1 MRQLQF
7 ILLQKFCKRRYFLTR
22 MSGMRH
28 EEEYLSIDDYIVKGE
43 GFLPFSFLCRCSC
56 VYSFLESE
64 IYTLLQHCQCLL
76 LQSTLE
82 VKASVDCSSI
92 TF

>member
-7 ILLQKFCKRRYFLTR
+7 ILLQKFCKRWYFLTR

-28 EEEYLSIDDYIVKGE
+28 EEKYLNIENCIVKGE
-43 GFLPFSFLCRCSC
+43 GFLPFSFLGRCSC
-56 VYSFLESE
+56 VYSFLESK
-64 IYTLLQHCQCLL
+64 IYTLLHCRCLL

-82 VKASVDCSSI
+82 VKAAVDCSSI
-92 TF
+92 TL

>member
-7 ILLQKFCKRRYFLTR
+7 ILLQKFCKRWYFLT
-22 MSGMRH
+22 GMRY
-28 EEEYLSIDDYIVKGE
+28 EEEYLNIEDYIVKGE

-64 IYTLLQHCQCLL
+64 IYTLLHCRCLL

-82 VKASVDCSSI
+82 VKAAVDCFSI
-92 TF
+92 TL

>member
-7 ILLQKFCKRRYFLTR
+7 ILLQKFCKRWYFLTR

-28 EEEYLSIDDYIVKGE
+28 EEEYLSIEDYIVKGG

-64 IYTLLQHCQCLL
+64 IYTLLHCRCLL

-82 VKASVDCSSI
+82 VKASVDRYSI
-92 TF
+92 TL